1 MSNQTASNVTYA
13 AVYAATGEP
22 SEVLAWQEMPLRAP
36 GPGEV
41 LVALECAAVHPSD
54 FGMISGTYGKKRELP
69 AVAGREGVGRVEAV
83 GAGVTTLAVGD
94 RVRIP
99 EPEGTWRERGVF
111 AASACLKMPTD
122 LTPEAAAQC
131 LVNPPTAIR
140 VLNDFV
146 ALKPGDIVVQNAGN
160 SAVGRTAAFYGRQ
173 LGVKVVSLVRN
184 ADKLRDDLVA
194 GGAALVL
201 EDNDDAPK
209 AIAAFKGDS
218 KVRLA
223 LNSVGGA
230 SVMRLIKACDVNAV
244 VVTFGGMVGD
254 LVRFPTRELIF
265 NNITL
270 KGYWMDK
277 WGREASPETLA
288 AHFEAVYKVF
298 RDGLPLPTDRI
309 VPVSEVV
316 SAVARSR
323 ESGRSGKVLLRGP
336 AWK

>member
-1 MSNQTASNVTYA
+1 M
-13 AVYAATGEP
+13 EWKEIP
-22 SEVLAWQEMPLRAP
+22 LARP
-36 GPGEV
+36 GPGQA

-83 GAGVTTLAVGD
+83 GPGVIAVAVGD
-94 RVRIP
+94 RVRMP
-99 EPEGTWRERGVF
+99 EPEGVWRERGVF
-111 AASACLKMPTD
+111 AVEALYRMPSD

-131 LVNPPTAIR
+131 LVNPPTAVR

-160 SAVGRTAAFYGRQ
+160 SAVGRSAAFYGKQ

-184 ADKLRDDLVA
+184 ADRLRAELLA

-201 EDNDDAPK
+201 DDNDDAPA
-209 AIAAFKGDS
+209 AIAAFKGAG
-218 KVRLA
+218 KVRLG
-223 LNSVGGA
+223 LNSIGGA
-230 SVMRLIKACDVNAV
+230 SVMRLIKACDANAT

-254 LVRFPTRELIF
+254 AVRFPTRELIF
-265 NNITL
+265 NNLTL

-277 WGREASPETLA
+277 WGRDASSEALA
-288 AHFEAVYKVF
+288 AHFESVYALF
-298 RDGLPLPTDRI
+298 RAGLPLPTDAI
-309 VPVSEVV
+309 LPVSEVV

-323 ESGRSGKVLLRGP
+323 ASGRAGKVLLRGP
-336 AWK
+336 AWPV